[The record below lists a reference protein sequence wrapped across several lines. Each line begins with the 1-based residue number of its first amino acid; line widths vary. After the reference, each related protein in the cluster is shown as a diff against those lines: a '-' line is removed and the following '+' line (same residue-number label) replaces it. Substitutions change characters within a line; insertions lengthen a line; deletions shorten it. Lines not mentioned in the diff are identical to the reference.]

1 MVRRQQ
7 DCRPLTKLER
17 ARKVCVGLL
26 LTSLW
31 LGVNSVAWWA
41 VREMRERVSLVDDY
55 GEGLAMPEEGLEW
68 WQPPE
73 EDAAMYASDDEG
85 AFEWVEAV
93 VA

>member
-1 MVRRQQ
+1 MYCGVLNGVVHTQCQ
-7 DCRPLTKLER
+7 THSQHR
-17 ARKVCVGLL
+17 AP
-26 LTSLW
+26 
-31 LGVNSVAWWA
+31 NDA
-41 VREMRERVSLVDDY
+41 VPIGRVSLVDDY